1 MSESDTNTQQSATP
15 VDGAAQPP
23 VTPSESA
30 VDTTQFDGLTVSV
43 RRNESQNVWEAYV
56 TVGGAEWVVASRRL
70 GGFDDDLQE
79 AATPGF
85 KEKRRLYY
93 EREVLGLR

>member
-1 MSESDTNTQQSATP
+1 MTTPATSAPDAPTTP
-15 VDGAAQPP
+15 VVPQET
-23 VTPSESA
+23 V
-30 VDTTQFDGLTVSV
+30 VDATQFDGLTVSV
-43 RRNESQNVWEAYV
+43 RRNADKGQWEAYIV
-56 TVGGAEWVVASRRL
+56 VGGVEWTLASRKL

-85 KEKRRLYY
+85 LEKRRLYY

>member
-1 MSESDTNTQQSATP
+1 MDTPDTSTLDAQTTP
-15 VDGAAQPP
+15 VVPQET
-23 VTPSESA
+23 V
-30 VDTTQFDGLTVSV
+30 VDATQFDGLTVSV
-43 RRNESQNVWEAYV
+43 RRNADKAIWEAYV
-56 TVGGAEWVVASRRL
+56 TL
-70 GGFDDDLQE
+70 GGVDWVIAARKLGGLDDDLQE